1 MATTKED
8 RRILSK
14 LKSLEFQL
22 TVEKKNN
29 VHAYGKI
36 EKLQQELEVVK
47 RRSDENNVASFIEI
61 DTVRG
66 ELKKKETK
74 ELDLQKKLK
83 ETEVAKTEL
92 EARLK
97 EKIEREVRLLEE
109 NETLKRTINEEKEPI
124 DEMRKKFVRDM
135 KSNVDKFADSY
146 LQTHDEIKS
155 MEGPSGSGSNQHQP
169 TLNGIW
175 SELHNVLES
184 LNLNG
189 ASPEACSPQQM
200 DGGGGNGYSASAAR
214 PFETTEPRNMGPSFG
229 LNGPAEPTVPQP
241 TGRSP
246 PQISFPPGLPRITI
260 PQQGGIASSKPIVTQ
275 EYSLGASKVSISQ
288 IPQTNKVSISQTPLT
303 NKSKNHLKEEHNL
316 TPEDLNDD
324 QVKI

>member
-1 MATTKED
+1 MATAKED
-8 RRILSK
+8 RQILSK
-14 LKSLEFQL
+14 ERSLELQL

-47 RRSDENNVASFIEI
+47 RQSDESNVASFIEI
-61 DTVRG
+61 DTLRG

-83 ETEVAKTEL
+83 DTEIAKNEL

-97 EKIEREVRLLEE
+97 DKIEREVRLLEE
-109 NETLKRTINEEKEPI
+109 NETLKRTINEKKEPI

-135 KSNVDKFADSY
+135 KSNFEKFADSY
-146 LQTHDEIKS
+146 VQMNGEIES
-155 MEGPSGSGSNQHQP
+155 VEGSSGSGSNEHEP
-169 TLNGIW
+169 TPLTGVW
-175 SELHNVLES
+175 LELKNLLDG

-189 ASPEACSPQQM
+189 ASPEAGSPQQM
-200 DGGGGNGYSASAAR
+200 GGGGGNGYSASAAR
-214 PFETTEPRNMGPSFG
+214 PFETTDPRNMGPSFG

-246 PQISFPPGLPRITI
+246 PQITFPPGLPRITI

-275 EYSLGASKVSISQ
+275 ELYLGA
-288 IPQTNKVSISQTPLT
+288 PEVSISQTPQT
-303 NKSKNHLKEEHNL
+303 NKPKNHLKEEHNL